1 MPKTNKSK
9 YAIMGM
15 LGIRPMSGY
24 DMKKLIAQSISYF
37 WNESFGQI
45 YPTLK
50 KLVEEGLATRQTE
63 KRLSKLDRYVY
74 TLTDAGRTE
83 LRNWL
88 KEPPEPES
96 ARNEFLLKLFFAS
109 QVAVG
114 DNIALIEG
122 YRREQ
127 VALLEYCRQMEQFL
141 RTERA
146 DSPNLPYWL
155 LGLDLGRQTTQATI
169 AWCDKSIEEIN
180 QLANDESTRDDRG
193 T

>member
-9 YAIMGM
+9 YAIIGM
-15 LGIRPMSGY
+15 LSLRPMSGY
-24 DMKKLIAQSISYF
+24 EMKKVIAQSIGHF

-45 YPTLK
+45 YPNLK
-50 KLVEEGLATRQTE
+50 RLVEEGLATRQTE
-63 KRLSKLDRYVY
+63 KRPIKLNRYVY
-74 TLTDAGRTE
+74 ALTDAGRAE
-83 LRNWL
+83 LHDWL

-96 ARNEFLLKLFFAS
+96 VRSEFLLKLFFAS

-114 DNIALIEG
+114 DNIALIER

-127 VALLEYCRQMEQFL
+127 VAGLEYCRQMEQFL

-180 QLANDESTRDDRG
+180 QLADAESTRDNGG